1 MLNPATTSAALPR
14 IALVGNPNCGKT
26 ALFNLLTGAR
36 QKVANYAGVT
46 VERKEGRTR
55 LPDGRE
61 LAVMD
66 LPGAYSLNPATA
78 DESVT
83 HDVVMGL
90 REGEAQPDGIIAV
103 VDATNLR
110 MNLRLVLQLRALGRP
125 MVLALNMMDVARA
138 RGLQIDITRLSTE
151 LGMPVIET
159 VAVQGGWWSG
169 WRGDRM
175 KGSGRDALLQA
186 AQNAFY
192 SASAENLKPFGP
204 PALAAPGS
212 PAIKNIAFDP
222 QDAVALQAQVRA
234 ILAAAVPNAG
244 QLKRF
249 NHRID
254 SVVMHPVA
262 GLLLLAT
269 VLFLI
274 FQAVFAWANLP
285 MDLIKDGVAATG
297 AFIQQHMA
305 PGLLQSLLVDG
316 IVAGVGG
323 VLVFLPQIIILFFFI
338 LLLEDSGY
346 LPRAA
351 FLLDTVMGK
360 VGLSGRAFI
369 PLLSSFAC
377 AIPGIMATRTIPN
390 WRDRLATIMIAPL
403 MTCSARLPLYAL
415 LIGAFIPE
423 RSVGLFNLQGLT
435 LFGLYIAGIA
445 SAMAVAWVFK
455 RTWSK
460 SSYQPLMLELPP
472 YRVPNLRNL
481 LLGLWQRVQIFLQRV
496 GTIIF
501 ALMVVL
507 WFLATFPSPPDGA
520 TGAAIQYSFAGMIGK
535 ALEVVFA
542 PIGFNWQISI
552 ALVPG
557 MAAREVAVGALGTVY
572 SLSATGDETA
582 QALAPLI
589 AQTWSLATAY
599 SLLAWYVFAPQCIS
613 TLAVVKRETNS
624 WRYPLLMAAYLF
636 ALAYAASFI
645 TYRAV
650 LALTA

>member
-1 MLNPATTSAALPR
+1 MSSAAPTSSAAMPR

-78 DESVT
+78 DETVT

-90 REGEAQPDGIIAV
+90 RAGEDRPDGIIAV

-138 RGLQIDITRLSTE
+138 RGLQIDIPRLSAE
-151 LGMPVIET
+151 LGMPVVET
-159 VAVQGGWWSG
+159 VAVHNPWFAA
-169 WRGDRM
+169 WRGKAAD
-175 KGSGRDALLQA
+175 SGREALLQA
-186 AQNAFY
+186 AQHAFY
-192 SASAENLKPFGP
+192 TDHHTSFMP
-204 PALAAPGS
+204 PAHVPQGQAAMNS
-212 PAIKNIAFDP
+212 IATGTPDM
-222 QDAVALQAQVRA
+222 AALQAQVRA

-244 QLKRF
+244 QVQRF
-249 NHRID
+249 NHRVD
-254 SVVMHPVA
+254 ALVMHPVA

-285 MDLIKDGVAATG
+285 MDLIKDAVAWTG
-297 AFIQQHMA
+297 TLIQDHMA

-323 VLVFLPQIIILFFFI
+323 VLVFLPQIVILFFFI

-351 FLLDTVMGK
+351 FLLDNVMGK

-377 AIPGIMATRTIPN
+377 AIPGIMATRTIPH

-415 LIGAFIPE
+415 LIGAFIPD
-423 RSVGLFNLQGLT
+423 RSVGVFNLQGLT
-435 LFGLYIAGIA
+435 LFALYLAGIV

-455 RTWSK
+455 RTWSQ

-472 YRVPNLRNL
+472 YRLPNIRNL
-481 LLGLWQRVQIFLQRV
+481 LLGLWQRVEIFLHRV
-496 GTIIF
+496 GGIIF
-501 ALMVVL
+501 ALMVLL
-507 WFLATFPSPPDGA
+507 WFLSTFPGPPEGA

-572 SLSATGDETA
+572 ALSAAGDDA
-582 QALAPLI
+582 AVALTPLI
-589 AQTWSLATAY
+589 AQSWSPATAY